1 MYTILGT
8 ILGDYAHPP
17 WCPGW
22 AECDDCKEIRRMSLL
37 EDIHDRWWDT
47 DDSEWPSDEDE
58 IPRWIQKELK

>member
-1 MYTILGT
+1 
-8 ILGDYAHPP
+8 
-17 WCPGW
+17 
-22 AECDDCKEIRRMSLL
+22 MSLL